1 MQDKVIVYNNVEH
14 GSLNLCFPCSNIHTL
29 EDVALKDV
37 PAGVPYKILD
47 IKDLPQSEIFRQAW
61 TYDFKADSDGV
72 GMGADAFFKERG
84 YT

>member
-1 MQDKVIVYNNVEH
+1 MQDKVIVYNNEF
-14 GSLNLCFPCSNIHTL
+14 GSLDLCFPCSNIHSL

-37 PAGVPYKILD
+37 PAGVSYKILNVD
-47 IKDLPQSEIFRQAW
+47 DLPESDTFRNAW

-72 GMGADAFFKERG
+72 GMGAEAFFKERG